1 MGVVN
6 HVQGI
11 YSDGAWETI
20 SSQSPHFSSLQYLVN
35 YHLIVLNEFHLWGHT
50 AIGQDKCNLFGN
62 HPTMNKAP
70 FDVAGSQYYLFRSLS
85 FRSS

>member
-20 SSQSPHFSSLQYLVN
+20 SSQSPHFSSPQYLVN
-35 YHLIVLNEFHLWGHT
+35 YHLIVLNELHLWGPT
-50 AIGQDKCNLFGN
+50 AIGRDNCSLFGN

-70 FDVAGSQYYLFRSLS
+70 FDLAGSRLS
-85 FRSS
+85 KN